1 MKYRLFVGSKRVHR
15 LATVVAALA
24 VPLALTAAARAPA
37 PTHAP
42 TVKVSPGKYWAGYGQ
57 EGGSPT
63 SVQAVWQVPGIPKT
77 KSESFADFW
86 VGLGGDRNVSLKD
99 WLFGS
104 GLEQIGIGALSQY
117 GQVIY
122 YPWWEVVPGTD
133 SQAKLASSQPHIF
146 MRHGKPLSVKPGD
159 FITASVSVS
168 GGTYSMKMSD
178 GRGTNN
184 TIWTTPTVYAS
195 GSHLSHDSAEV
206 IMEDSPDA
214 TGKPLPLGLFGRVLF
229 DGAYIDGN
237 PIGSAP
243 HLTEHTLDPNPGVG
257 ISPIGANGD
266 NFTVSTALPAVP
278 RITSAT
284 TYTKGKLVY
293 FDIHYADPGN
303 DAEGFGFVGV
313 KGSGWAEENH
323 PFWSPSYG
331 IVGPHSIAYPFNQG
345 CGTANQFS
353 SYVKAWIF
361 DTALKTS
368 KSVTIHLVCS

>member
-1 MKYRLFVGSKRVHR
+1 M
-15 LATVVAALA
+15 VAALA

-63 SVQAVWQVPGIPKT
+63 SVQAVWQVPGIPKM

-361 DTALKTS
+361 DTALKPAS
-368 KSVTIHLVCS
+368 P